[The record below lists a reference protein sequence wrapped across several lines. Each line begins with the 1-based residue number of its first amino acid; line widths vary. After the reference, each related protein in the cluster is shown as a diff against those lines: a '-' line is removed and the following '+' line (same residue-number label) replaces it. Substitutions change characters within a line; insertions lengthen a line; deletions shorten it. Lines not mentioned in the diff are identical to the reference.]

1 MARRIEIEL
10 TSTRDDGSWT
20 WRAAGA
26 REPKGVLDG
35 AVLPG
40 GAAVGDVLRADADFT
55 IEGIDIVA
63 VLAPKE
69 PKASKV
75 ETLEL
80 IGTRGDEPLV
90 TSTLVAKR
98 GGGGGGRGRR
108 DEGDRPRKPGRPRR
122 DGERGDRG
130 RDGDRDRDRGR
141 DRDKGDRG
149 ERRTHDRPAR
159 DRRSTGERR
168 PREEAPARPAA
179 KRLRAGR
186 GHRNAMLREL
196 PEEQRP
202 LAELVLRGGVPALRQ
217 ALQRQQEMA
226 KSMSQPAVRP
236 EPLLALADQLLPRL
250 KSAEWRDR
258 AEAALRQ
265 VDSVDLRD
273 LRSVVSAAETA
284 ARDEESR
291 ALAGELRT
299 ALGARV
305 DREHQQW
312 LDELATVVQEGRIV
326 RALRLSSRPPKA
338 GAPLPSDL
346 AARLAE
352 QATTGLTADVSQ
364 ERFATLLEA
373 VSFSP
378 VHQRVAA
385 TSIPREPTTE
395 LLDVVRRV
403 ASRVPAV
410 ASQFGMTP
418 AEPSGPRASVGA
430 ASANAAG

>member
-1 MARRIEIEL
+1 M
-10 TSTRDDGSWT
+10 
-20 WRAAGA
+20 
-26 REPKGVLDG
+26 
-35 AVLPG
+35 
-40 GAAVGDVLRADADFT
+40 
-55 IEGIDIVA
+55 
-63 VLAPKE
+63 
-69 PKASKV
+69 
-75 ETLEL
+75 
-80 IGTRGDEPLV
+80 
-90 TSTLVAKR
+90 
-98 GGGGGGRGRR
+98 
-108 DEGDRPRKPGRPRR
+108 
-122 DGERGDRG
+122 
-130 RDGDRDRDRGR
+130 
-141 DRDKGDRG
+141 
-149 ERRTHDRPAR
+149 
-159 DRRSTGERR
+159 
-168 PREEAPARPAA
+168 
-179 KRLRAGR
+179 
-186 GHRNAMLREL
+186 MREL

-202 LAELVLRGGVPALRQ
+202 LADLVLRGGVPALRQ
-217 ALQRQQEMA
+217 ALQRQQQMA
-226 KSMSQPAVRP
+226 KNMGQPAVQG

-291 ALAGELRT
+291 ALAAELRT
-299 ALGARV
+299 ALSARV

-312 LDELATVVQEGRIV
+312 LDELTTVVQEGRIV

-338 GAPLPSDL
+338 GAPLPADL
-346 AARLAE
+346 AGRLAE

-385 TSIPREPTTE
+385 TSIPREPNKE

-410 ASQFGMTP
+410 AAQFGVTP
-418 AEPSGPRASVGA
+418 TEKAPSPMATR
-430 ASANAAG
+430 SA